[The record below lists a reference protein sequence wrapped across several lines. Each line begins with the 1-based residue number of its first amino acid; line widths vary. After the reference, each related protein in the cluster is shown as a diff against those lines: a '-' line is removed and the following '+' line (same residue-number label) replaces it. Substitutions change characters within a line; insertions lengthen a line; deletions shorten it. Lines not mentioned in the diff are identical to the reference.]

1 MNKILNLIVLLF
13 LTATS
18 FAQKGPQIK
27 FKAENNTINYGT
39 VKKGEDSGIRIIEFT
54 NTGDQPL
61 IITKVEST
69 CGCTVPSFSTQP
81 IMPSKTGQIEVK
93 YNMSVGRIS
102 RTLTVNTNAINAEN
116 GKVFL
121 RIKGEVLNP

>member
-69 CGCTVPSFSTQP
+69 CSCTVPSFSTQP